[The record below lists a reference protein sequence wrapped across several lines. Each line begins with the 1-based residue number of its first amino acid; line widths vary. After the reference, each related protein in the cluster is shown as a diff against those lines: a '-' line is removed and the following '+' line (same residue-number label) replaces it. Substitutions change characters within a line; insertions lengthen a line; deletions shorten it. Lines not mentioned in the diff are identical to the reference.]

1 VTDTCAFLLY
11 DRLGEEAG
19 RTELRDQSARGG
31 FSGRV
36 RLEEARV
43 EVSVA
48 GNRGADVARV
58 DGFTALHQPRDP
70 PRLEELREQLGLGRL
85 LDRVLRDR
93 QPAGGHHP
101 LDELVQL

>member
-36 RLEEARV
+36 RLEEA
-43 EVSVA
+43 VSVA